1 MESRK
6 LDICVSRI
14 SYAENFIENP
24 YWKKNASWAR
34 LGAYYDAWSRNG
46 RH

>member
-6 LDICVSRI
+6 LDICLSRI
-14 SYAENFIENP
+14 SYAENFIENSH
-24 YWKKNASWAR
+24 WKKIACWAR
-34 LGAYYDAWSRNG
+34 LRAYYDAWSRNG